1 MSNFSFNG
9 SQDIK
14 LLLVEDEKSLA
25 KYLQISLR
33 DEAGNVF
40 NVKNANYLNEALEI
54 AGNEEFDVVLLDLN
68 LPDSNGLDTLIKFR
82 QRFPDIAIVILTGL
96 EDKEFSLQAVKEG
109 AQDYLVKGETEAGVL
124 VRSIFYAIE
133 RNRFILDRRQGR
145 LELEESYEKLK
156 TISDGI
162 ILAMEKIVETRDPY
176 TAGHQR
182 RVAQL
187 AKAIAIKLNLPKET
201 INAIFIGGII
211 HDIGKIY
218 VPAEIL
224 SKPGKLSTIEF
235 SIIKTHPQ
243 VGYDILKNINFPFP
257 VDKIVFQHHERMDGS
272 GYPLGLQQDE
282 IMIEAKI
289 ISVADVMEA
298 MASIRP
304 YRAAL
309 GAEAALN
316 EIKTNRGKLYYSDA
330 VDACVELFEKDNFTF
345 DK

>member
-1 MSNFSFNG
+1 MSKFSFND

-40 NVKNANYLNEALEI
+40 NVKNASYLKEALDCAE
-54 AGNEEFDVVLLDLN
+54 NEEFDVVLLDLN
-68 LPDSNGLDTLIKFR
+68 LPDSNGMDTLIKFR
-82 QRFPDIAIVILTGL
+82 QRFPDVAVVILTGL

-133 RNRFILDRRQGR
+133 RNRFILDRRKGR
-145 LELEESYEKLK
+145 IELEESYEKLK

-187 AKAIAIKLNLPKET
+187 AKAIAIKLHLPKET
-201 INAIFIGGII
+201 VNAIFIGGII

-309 GAEAALN
+309 GPDAALS

>member
-1 MSNFSFNG
+1 MAKFSFHSESN
-9 SQDIK
+9 IK

-25 KYLQISLR
+25 KYLQISLQ
-33 DEAGNVF
+33 DEAGNIF
-40 NVKNANYLNEALEI
+40 NVKNASYLSEAMDFAEKE
-54 AGNEEFDVVLLDLN
+54 NFDVVLLDLN
-68 LPDSNGLDTLIKFR
+68 LPDSNGMDTLIKFR
-82 QRFPDIAIVILTGL
+82 ERFPDIAVVILTGM
-96 EDKEFSLQAVKEG
+96 EDKEFSLRAVKEG
-109 AQDYLVKGETEAGVL
+109 AQDYLIKGETEAGVL

-133 RNRFILDRRQGR
+133 RNRFIIDRRKGR

-162 ILAMEKIVETRDPY
+162 IFAMEKIVETRDPY

-187 AKAIAIKLNLPKET
+187 AKAIAVKLGLPDET
-201 INAIFIGGII
+201 INAIYIGGII

-243 VGYDILKNINFPFP
+243 VGYDILKTIKFPFP

-272 GYPLGLQQDE
+272 GYPLGLTEDE
-282 IMIEAKI
+282 IMTEAKI

-309 GAEAALN
+309 GTEVALN
-316 EIKTNRGKLYYSDA
+316 EIKVNKGKLYYAPA
-330 VDACVELFEKDNFTF
+330 VDACVELFEKDDFAF